1 MDILTLELL
10 DVTVFQALLELRS
23 LLAEQPGVPLR
34 ILGEDEML
42 RINVAGFLEKQGR
55 VARLVQQGPQW
66 ELLVAAGAVPS
77 PLPASAP
84 PPPAPPALPPV
95 LLLRSAFAPGDR
107 ALGRRL
113 LLETLSHL
121 DSGTPWVGL
130 AHQAVELLED
140 PLAVAAFETL
150 QARGIPVRV
159 SAASLA
165 HAGAGAGAGT
175 GTGTGDGTGAD
186 RFELMA
192 DAVWQKL
199 LARGGVTV
207 L

>member
-10 DVTVFQALLELRS
+10 DVTVFQALLELRG
-23 LLAEQPGVPLR
+23 LLTDHPGEAMRIRGEGDLLR
-34 ILGEDEML
+34 V
-42 RINVAGFLEKQGR
+42 NVAGFLEKQGR
-55 VARLVQQGPQW
+55 TARLIRQGGQW
-66 ELLVAAGAVPS
+66 ELQVAQAARPIPRVS
-77 PLPASAP
+77 PAMPAIR
-84 PPPAPPALPPV
+84 PV

-121 DSGTPWVGL
+121 EPGTPWLCL

-140 PLAVAAFETL
+140 PGAVAILEGL
-150 QARGIPVRV
+150 KGRGIPIHL
-159 SAASLA
+159 SAASLVHGGQQA
-165 HAGAGAGAGT
+165 AAFDQIPDEG
-175 GTGTGDGTGAD
+175 
-186 RFELMA
+186 
-192 DAVWQKL
+192 WQKL

>member
-23 LLAEQPGVPLR
+23 QMAEHPGEALR
-34 ILGEDEML
+34 VRGEDEML

-55 VARLVQQGPQW
+55 PARLIQQGSQW
-66 ELLVAAGAVPS
+66 ELLVPPVPSAVPGRV
-77 PLPASAP
+77 PPVVAP
-84 PPPAPPALPPV
+84 PGPRPV

-113 LLETLSHL
+113 LLETLPHL
-121 DSGTPWVGL
+121 EPGTPWLCL

-140 PLAVAAFETL
+140 PLAVAALEGL
-150 QARGIPVRV
+150 LNRGIPVRV

-165 HAGAGAGAGT
+165 HLGLGPLGFAPVPDT
-175 GTGTGDGTGAD
+175 
-186 RFELMA
+186 E
-192 DAVWQKL
+192 WQKL
-199 LARGGVTV
+199 LAQGGVNV

>member
-10 DVTVFQALLELRS
+10 DVTVFQALVELRA
-23 LLAEQPGVPLR
+23 LLAEHPGESMR
-34 ILGEDEML
+34 IRGEDDLL
-42 RINVAGFLEKQGR
+42 RMNVAGFLEKQGR
-55 VARLVQQGPQW
+55 TARVVRQGAQW
-66 ELLVAAGAVPS
+66 ELLVP
-77 PLPASAP
+77 PASRPIPLVSLAP
-84 PPPAPPALPPV
+84 TMPAPAPV

-121 DSGTPWVGL
+121 ELSTPWICL

-140 PLAVAAFETL
+140 PGAVAILEGL
-150 QARGIPVRV
+150 RGRGIPVHV

-165 HAGAGAGAGT
+165 HGGQDAAGFDPIPDEG
-175 GTGTGDGTGAD
+175 
-186 RFELMA
+186 
-192 DAVWQKL
+192 WQKL
-199 LARGGVTV
+199 LARGDVTV

>member
-1 MDILTLELL
+1 MDILTLELR

-23 LLAEQPGVPLR
+23 LLAEHPGEALSV
-34 ILGEDEML
+34 LGEDDML
-42 RINVAGFLEKQGR
+42 RLNVAGFLEKQGR
-55 VARLVQQGPQW
+55 AARLIQRGAQW
-66 ELLVAAGAVPS
+66 ELRVAAAERP
-77 PLPASAP
+77 PAPVASVSAP
-84 PPPAPPALPPV
+84 PVAPSAGPRPV

-113 LLETLSHL
+113 LLETLTHL
-121 DSGTPWVGL
+121 EAGTPWVCL

-140 PLAVAAFETL
+140 AVAVAALEAV

-159 SAASLA
+159 SVASLA
-165 HAGAGAGAGT
+165 H
-175 GTGTGDGTGAD
+175 TGAD
-186 RFELMA
+186 GEAFDLMP
-192 DAVWQKL
+192 DAAWQKL